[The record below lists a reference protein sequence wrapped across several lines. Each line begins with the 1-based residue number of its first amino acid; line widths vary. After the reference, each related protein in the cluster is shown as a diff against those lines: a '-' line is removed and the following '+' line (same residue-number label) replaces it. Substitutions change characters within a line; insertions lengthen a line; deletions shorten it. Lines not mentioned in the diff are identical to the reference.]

1 MYIFLLNA
9 NAKCYFAFAFIRKKN
24 PKYIIYINI
33 KYIVLNLMNNN
44 IYLNMHNHINDKN
57 IKKSLLH

>member
-1 MYIFLLNA
+1 MLFCICIY
-9 NAKCYFAFAFIRKKN
+9 KEKN

-44 IYLNMHNHINDKN
+44 IYLNMHNHINDKD
-57 IKKSLLH
+57 IKKSHYYINVASLII